1 MPERHQRIHKFL
13 SFARE
18 GAEVFGMRSRSIINR
33 LFVLVVLLV
42 VVGVSFVDAGA
53 QQRRNRRS
61 RRVTNPVV
69 TRDTTTT
76 DTPSTS
82 TTGTT
87 DPRIVSTADDQ
98 SGDAATPTS
107 SGARTGSRSSA
118 GASLEEEHDSMRTR
132 MNRLSRQVTTLTE
145 KLTEME
151 KQQRTLVD
159 LERLSRAEQRAE
171 NLRAQLREVQMKE
184 ADLQARAD
192 QLDWDSKPENIERT
206 LYNTGST
213 RPEEAREA
221 RRRQLENE
229 KTRIRSQLDLMT
241 QSRTRLE
248 SAIATADSEVDRIRQ
263 RVDETNG
270 GASASQT
277 GTGNTN
283 NSSSVTIDGTDTS
296 GPTTTPPPPSGTP
309 R

>member
-1 MPERHQRIHKFL
+1 MAERHQRINKFL

-18 GAEVFGMRSRSIINR
+18 GAEVFGMRSRSIIKR

-42 VVGVSFVDAGA
+42 VGLSFVEAGA

-69 TRDTTTT
+69 NRDTTTT

-98 SGDAATPTS
+98 SGDAATTAGG
-107 SGARTGSRSSA
+107 SGTRTGSRSGA

-132 MNRLSRQVTTLTE
+132 MNRLSRQVTTLTD

-171 NLRAQLREVQMKE
+171 NLRAQLRDVQMKE

-221 RRRQLENE
+221 RRRGLENE

-241 QSRTRLE
+241 QSRARLE
-248 SAIATADSEVDRIRQ
+248 SAIATADSEADRIRQ
-263 RVDETNG
+263 RMDETNG

-277 GTGNTN
+277 VTGDTNT
-283 NSSSVTIDGTDTS
+283 SVTEGTSTTDTS
-296 GPTTTPPPPSGTP
+296 APTTAPPPSGTP
-309 R
+309 FE

>member
-1 MPERHQRIHKFL
+1 
-13 SFARE
+13 
-18 GAEVFGMRSRSIINR
+18 MRSRSIINR

-42 VVGVSFVDAGA
+42 VVSLSFVDAGA

-61 RRVTNPVV
+61 RRITNPVV

-87 DPRIVSTADDQ
+87 DPRIVSTAGDDQ
-98 SGDAATPTS
+98 SSDTTTTSGSGSRTS
-107 SGARTGSRSSA
+107 SRANS

-132 MNRLSRQVTTLTE
+132 MNRLSRQVTSLTE

-171 NLRAQLREVQMKE
+171 SLRAQLRDVQMKE

-221 RRRQLENE
+221 RRRQLDNE
-229 KTRIRSQLDLMT
+229 KTRIRSQLDLMA
-241 QSRTRLE
+241 QSRARLE
-248 SAIATADSEVDRIRQ
+248 SAIATADTEVDRIRQ
-263 RVDETNG
+263 RVDEANE

-277 GTGNTN
+277 GTGDTTN
-283 NSSSVTIDGTDTS
+283 SVTGGTSTTDTS
-296 GPTTTPPPPSGTP
+296 APTTAPPPSGTP
-309 R
+309 FE

>member
-1 MPERHQRIHKFL
+1 
-13 SFARE
+13 
-18 GAEVFGMRSRSIINR
+18 MRSRSIINR

-42 VVGVSFVDAGA
+42 VVGLSFVDASA

-61 RRVTNPVV
+61 RRITNPVV

-76 DTPSTS
+76 DTGTTQTS
-82 TTGTT
+82 TNGTT
-87 DPRIVSTADDQ
+87 DARIVSTADDQ
-98 SGDAATPTS
+98 SNDAANA
-107 SGARTGSRSSA
+107 SGSNARTGSRSSA

-132 MNRLSRQVTTLTE
+132 MNRLSRQVTTLTD

-171 NLRAQLREVQMKE
+171 NLRAQLRDVQMKE

-192 QLDWDSKPENIERT
+192 QLEWDSKPENIERT

-221 RRRQLENE
+221 RRRQLDNE

-248 SAIATADSEVDRIRQ
+248 SAIATADTEVDRIRQ
-263 RVDETNG
+263 RVDETNSD
-270 GASASQT
+270 ASASQT
-277 GTGNTN
+277 GAGDTTN
-283 NSSSVTIDGTDTS
+283 SVTGGTSTTDTS
-296 GPTTTPPPPSGTP
+296 APTTAPPPSGTP
-309 R
+309 FE

>member
-1 MPERHQRIHKFL
+1 
-13 SFARE
+13 
-18 GAEVFGMRSRSIINR
+18 MRSRSIINR
-33 LFVLVVLLV
+33 LFVLVVLLIVGLSV
-42 VVGVSFVDAGA
+42 VEVDA

-76 DTPSTS
+76 DRGTTQTPSTG
-82 TTGTT
+82 GTT

-98 SGDAATPTS
+98 STDATTAG
-107 SGARTGSRSSA
+107 SGARTGSRSGTA
-118 GASLEEEHDSMRTR
+118 LEEEHDSMRTR
-132 MNRLSRQVTTLTE
+132 MNRLSRQVTSLTE

-171 NLRAQLREVQMKE
+171 NLRAQLRDVQMKE

-248 SAIATADSEVDRIRQ
+248 SAIATADTEIDRIRQ

-270 GASASQT
+270 DASASQT
-277 GTGNTN
+277 GAGNG
-283 NSSSVTIDGTDTS
+283 SSVIEGTTTTTTTDTS
-296 GPTTTPPPPSGTP
+296 APTTAPPSGTP

>member
-1 MPERHQRIHKFL
+1 ML
-13 SFARE
+13 
-18 GAEVFGMRSRSIINR
+18 SRSIINR
-33 LFVLVVLLV
+33 LFMLVVLLV
-42 VVGVSFVDAGA
+42 VGLSVVDAGA

-61 RRVTNPVV
+61 RRITNPVV
-69 TRDTTTT
+69 TRDTTT
-76 DTPSTS
+76 DTTSTS

-87 DPRIVSTADDQ
+87 DPRIVSTATDDQ

-107 SGARTGSRSSA
+107 SGARTGTRSNS

-132 MNRLSRQVTTLTE
+132 MNRLSRQVTSLTE

-171 NLRAQLREVQMKE
+171 NLRAQLRDVQMKE

-221 RRRQLENE
+221 RRRQLDNE
-229 KTRIRSQLDLMT
+229 KTRIRAQLDLMT

-248 SAIATADSEVDRIRQ
+248 AAIATADAEADRIRQ
-263 RVDETNG
+263 RMDETP

-277 GTGNTN
+277 GTVENTN
-283 NSSSVTIDGTDTS
+283 VTEGTSTTDTS
-296 GPTTTPPPPSGTP
+296 APTSAPPSSGTP

>member
-1 MPERHQRIHKFL
+1 MLH
-13 SFARE
+13 
-18 GAEVFGMRSRSIINR
+18 RSIIKR
-33 LFVLVVLLV
+33 LFVLAVLLT
-42 VVGVSFVDAGA
+42 VGLSVVDAGA

-69 TRDTTTT
+69 PRDTTAT

-82 TTGTT
+82 TTGTG
-87 DPRIVSTADDQ
+87 DPRIVSTADDP
-98 SGDAATPTS
+98 SNDAATTG
-107 SGARTGSRSSA
+107 SGSNARTGARSNSGS

-171 NLRAQLREVQMKE
+171 SLRAQLRDVQMKE

-213 RPEEAREA
+213 RPEEARDA

-229 KTRIRSQLDLMT
+229 KTRVRAQLDLMA

-248 SAIATADSEVDRIRQ
+248 SAIATADTEVDRIRQ
-263 RVDETNG
+263 RVEETNTD
-270 GASASQT
+270 ASASQT

-283 NSSSVTIDGTDTS
+283 NRNFNIEGADTS
-296 GPTTTPPPPSGTP
+296 SGPATAPPPSGTP
-309 R
+309 FE